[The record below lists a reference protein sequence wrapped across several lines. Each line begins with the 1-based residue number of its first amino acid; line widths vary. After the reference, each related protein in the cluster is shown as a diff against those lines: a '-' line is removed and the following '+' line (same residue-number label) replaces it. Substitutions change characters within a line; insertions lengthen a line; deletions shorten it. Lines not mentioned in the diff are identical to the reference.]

1 MSKPVKFDIPG
12 PSEHVKQKRQRDE
25 MIRQDIDQID
35 SALENGNLESLVKA
49 HRNID
54 GKYQACIKDWGKG
67 LYGYHKEYGALYD
80 SMDEETLKN
89 NLEVMRPKLEAFLLG
104 FNVTSTESEINRQDV
119 SVVVN
124 NTNVNLEISFEQ
136 AKRNIEEMPGL
147 TQEET
152 EEIIKKI
159 DELEAISKESIPK
172 KQKWARIS
180 PILKFVL
187 DKSVDVATMVLSLFL
202 QMNIK

>member
-35 SALENGNLESLVKA
+35 SALENGNLESLLKA

-54 GKYQACIKDWGKG
+54 GKYQACVKDWGKG
-67 LYGYHKEYGALYD
+67 LCGYHREYGALYD
-80 SMDEETLKN
+80 SMDEETLKS

-104 FNVTSTESEINRQDV
+104 LNAVGADSERNVQDV

-124 NTNVNLEISFEQ
+124 NTNVNLEITFEQ
-136 AKRNIEEMPGL
+136 AKKSIEEIPGL

-159 DELEAISKESIPK
+159 DELERISKESMPK
-172 KQKWARIS
+172 KQKWTQIS
-180 PILKFVL
+180 PILKFAL